1 MTFYET
7 IKSAS
12 KNAKF
17 LMRILLLNP
26 PNAGILKAVGVHF
39 PPLGLLYLGA
49 YLEREGYQPEVKDLC
64 VDKGSKG
71 DIRFRDYDV
80 VGIGTDTA
88 RYYSALRIAR
98 AARREGCIVIM
109 GGPHPCFVDEE
120 VLATGQVDFV
130 VHGEGEIT
138 LHELLVELQKER
150 GQFSGV
156 KGISFAQNGQ
166 IMRTPRREFIA
177 DLDQLPLPA
186 RHLVDMNN
194 YRQTKFGDRDITPV
208 ITSRGCPSNCSFCSS
223 STFFGRE
230 WRSRSVPSILQE
242 IEDLYRR
249 YQFNAIAFVDDNF
262 TLSPQR
268 VMELSEGII
277 QGKLEIWWWN
287 FSRVDTIVR
296 NEPMLKKMRRAGAK
310 TIYIGLE
317 SAHRQ
322 SLEEFGKGSDIGMAE
337 RAVEVLKRN
346 GFEIFASYI
355 LGGLSETAKAVN
367 ETIRWA
373 KRLDT
378 NVAQFSILT
387 PYPGTA
393 LYERVKDRIFR
404 RPWTFFDA
412 QHLVFK
418 HDHISFIHLQ
428 WLLLKANLLYY
439 SRSRKGRMD
448 VLHLIKRHRLGVGT
462 LIRFIKDYFIG

>member
-1 MTFYET
+1 LANST
-7 IKSAS
+7 S
-12 KNAKF
+12 KNVVSY
-17 LMRILLLNP
+17 MRILLLNP

-39 PPLGLLYLGA
+39 PPLGLLYLAA
-49 YLEREGYQPEVKDLC
+49 YLEREGYHPEVKDLC
-64 VDKGSKG
+64 VEKGSKG

-80 VGIGTDTA
+80 VGIGTDTT
-88 RYYSALRIAR
+88 RYYNALRIAR
-98 AARREGCIVIM
+98 TAQREGCTVIM

-120 VLATGQVDFV
+120 VLNTGQVDFV

-138 LHELLVELQKER
+138 LHELLVELQRER
-150 GQFSGV
+150 GEFSRV
-156 KGISFAQNGQ
+156 KGISFRRNGH
-166 IMRTPRREFIA
+166 IVRTPQREFIE

-186 RHLVDMNN
+186 RHLIDMDD
-194 YRQTKFGDRDITPV
+194 YRKTKFGNRDITPI

-223 STFFGRE
+223 STFFGRK
-230 WRSRSVPSILQE
+230 WRSRSVPSILRE
-242 IEDLYRR
+242 IEELYYR
-249 YQFNAIAFVDDNF
+249 YHFNAIAFVDDNF
-262 TLSPQR
+262 TLFPKR

-277 QGKLEIWWWN
+277 QKNLDIWWWN
-287 FSRVDTIVR
+287 LSRVDTIVG
-296 NEPMLKKMRRAGAK
+296 NEPMLKKMHRAGAK
-310 TIYIGLE
+310 SIFIGVE
-317 SAHRQ
+317 SAHRP
-322 SLEEFGKGSDIGMAE
+322 SLEEFGKRSDIGMAE

-355 LGGLSETAKAVN
+355 LGGLSETVKAVN

-378 NVAQFSILT
+378 NVAHFCILT

-393 LYERVKDRIFR
+393 IYEKVKDRIFR
-404 RPWTFFDA
+404 RHWTFFDS

-418 HDHISFIHLQ
+418 HDHISFIRLQ

-462 LIRFIKDYFIG
+462 LLRFIKDYFIG

>member
-1 MTFYET
+1 
-7 IKSAS
+7 
-12 KNAKF
+12 
-17 LMRILLLNP
+17 MRILLINP

-39 PPLGLLYLGA
+39 PPLGLLYLAA
-49 YLEREGYQPEVKDLC
+49 YLEREGYRPEVKDLC
-64 VDKGSKG
+64 VGKGSKG

-80 VGIGTDTA
+80 VGIGTDTT
-88 RYYSALRIAR
+88 RYYNALRIAR
-98 AARREGCIVIM
+98 TAQREGCTVIM

-120 VLATGQVDFV
+120 VLNTNQVDFV
-130 VHGEGEIT
+130 VRGEGEIT

-150 GQFSGV
+150 GEFSRV
-156 KGISFAQNGQ
+156 KGISFRRNGH
-166 IMRTPRREFIA
+166 IMRTPQREFIE
-177 DLDQLPLPA
+177 DLDHLPLPA
-186 RHLVDMNN
+186 RHLIDMDN
-194 YRQTKFGDRDITPV
+194 YRKTKFGNRDITPM

-223 STFFGRE
+223 STFLGRK

-242 IEDLYRR
+242 IEELYYR
-249 YQFNAIAFVDDNF
+249 YHFNAIAFVDDNF
-262 TLSPQR
+262 TLSPKR

-277 QGKLEIWWWN
+277 QRNLDIWWWN
-287 FSRVDTIVR
+287 LSRVDTIVG
-296 NEPMLKKMRRAGAK
+296 NEPMLKKMHRAGGK
-310 TIYIGLE
+310 SIFIGVE
-317 SAHRQ
+317 SAHRP

-355 LGGLSETAKAVN
+355 LGGLGETVKAVN

-378 NVAQFSILT
+378 NVAQFCILT

-393 LYERVKDRIFR
+393 LYEKVKDRIFR
-404 RPWTFFDA
+404 RHWTFFDT

-418 HDHISFIHLQ
+418 HDHISFVRLQ

-439 SRSRKGRMD
+439 SRSRKGGMD
-448 VLHLIKRHRLGVGT
+448 FLHLIKRHRLGVGT
-462 LIRFIKDYFIG
+462 LLYFIKDYFIG

>member
-1 MTFYET
+1 
-7 IKSAS
+7 
-12 KNAKF
+12 
-17 LMRILLLNP
+17 LLNP

-98 AARREGCIVIM
+98 AAKREGCIVIM

-287 FSRVDTIVR
+287 LSRVDTIVR

-418 HDHISFIHLQ
+418 HDHISFIRLQ

>member
-1 MTFYET
+1 
-7 IKSAS
+7 
-12 KNAKF
+12 
-17 LMRILLLNP
+17 MRILLINP
-26 PNAGILKAVGVHF
+26 PNVGILKAVGVHF
-39 PPLGLLYLGA
+39 PPIGLLYLAA
-49 YLEREGYQPEVKDLC
+49 YLEREGYRPEVRDLC
-64 VDKGSKG
+64 VAKGAKG

-80 VGIGTDTA
+80 VGIGTDTT
-88 RYYSALRIAR
+88 RYYNALRIAK
-98 AARREGCIVIM
+98 AAKGEGCTVIM

-120 VLATGQVDFV
+120 VLNTGQVDFV

-150 GQFSGV
+150 GDFSSIR
-156 KGISFAQNGQ
+156 GISFASNGQ
-166 IMRTPRREFIA
+166 ITRSPRREFVQ

-186 RHLVDMNN
+186 RHLIDMDD
-194 YRQTKFGDRDITPV
+194 YRKTKFGNRDITPM

-223 STFFGRE
+223 STFFGRK
-230 WRSRSVPSILQE
+230 WRGRSVPSILRE
-242 IEDLYRR
+242 IEELYYR
-249 YQFNAIAFVDDNF
+249 YHFNAIAFVDDNF

-268 VMELSEGII
+268 VMDLSEGII
-277 QGKLEIWWWN
+277 QKNLDIWWWN

-296 NEPMLKKMRRAGAK
+296 NEQLLKKMRKAGAK
-310 TIYIGLE
+310 TIYIGVE

-322 SLEEFGKGSDIGMAE
+322 SLEEFGKRSDIGMAE
-337 RAVEVLKRN
+337 RAVGVLKRN

-355 LGGLSETAKAVN
+355 LGGLSETVKAVN

-393 LYERVKDRIFR
+393 LYEEVKDRIFR
-404 RPWTFFDA
+404 RHWTFFDA

-418 HDHISFIHLQ
+418 HDHISFIRLQ

-448 VLHLIKRHRLGVGT
+448 VLNLIKRHRLGVGT
-462 LIRFIKDYFIG
+462 LLRFTKDYFIG